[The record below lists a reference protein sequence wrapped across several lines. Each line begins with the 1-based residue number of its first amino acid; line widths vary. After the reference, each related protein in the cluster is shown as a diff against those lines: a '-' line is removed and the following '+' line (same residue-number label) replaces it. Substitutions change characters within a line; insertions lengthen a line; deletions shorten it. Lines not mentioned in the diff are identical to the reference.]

1 MNCSQRFNG
10 ARELDLKCAFRV
22 MITLAALV
30 LPTPAHGSWP
40 ICTSGK
46 RITCI
51 VDGDTFWRDGTKY
64 RILGYDAPEAGDGA
78 RCEKERVLADRATQQ
93 LQQLMSTPG
102 IQYRDQ
108 GQDRY
113 GRVLTRVLTENGDV
127 ADQMI
132 SLGFGHSY
140 RGGFRDRNQWCR
152 SEPEIQ

>member
-1 MNCSQRFNG
+1 M
-10 ARELDLKCAFRV
+10 LDAGLRNTERNRRLHIRIG
-22 MITLAALV
+22 ITAALV
-30 LPTPAHGSWP
+30 ALAASSAPAAAQDQWP
-40 ICTSGK
+40 ICTNSK

-51 VDGDTFWRDGTKY
+51 VDGDTFWREGVKY
-64 RILGYDAPEAGDGA
+64 RIVGYDAPEAGDGA
-78 RCEKERVLADRATQQ
+78 RCGQERTLAERATQQ

-113 GRVLTRVLTENGDV
+113 GRVLTRVLTETGDV

-132 SLGFGHSY
+132 SLGYGHSY

-152 SEPEIQ
+152 S